1 MNTDLQANGSPL
13 DASVLLTLPARRRD
27 SNKGDFGN
35 VGVLGGAAGMTGA
48 LLLAARAALYLG
60 AGKVYAAS
68 LTPALV
74 VDFMQPELMLKSL
87 DDFFVSP
94 LNVLVVGPGLGQ
106 SDAAHAVL
114 VRALQHPATL
124 VLDADALN
132 LLAASAELKKALL
145 QRSAPILLTP
155 HPGEATRLL
164 ACDVPTVQHDRPQAA
179 LQLAQQYRAWVVL
192 KGAGSICAAPDG
204 SWRLNPT
211 GNPGMS
217 SAGIGDVLSGMLA
230 ALLAQRMTPFEALQ
244 LGVYL
249 HSAAADA
256 LVARGLGPVGLTASE
271 VLLEAR
277 ALLNRA
283 RNVDNYSD

>member
-13 DASVLLTLPARRRD
+13 DASVLLTLPGRRRD

-48 LLLAARAALYLG
+48 LLLAARAALHLG

-68 LTPALV
+68 LVPVLV
-74 VDFMQPELMLKSL
+74 VDFMQPELMLKSI
-87 DDFFVSP
+87 DDLFDSP
-94 LNVLVVGPGLGQ
+94 LGVLVVGPGLGQ
-106 SDAAHAVL
+106 SDAARAVL
-114 VRALQHPATL
+114 ARALQHPATR

-132 LLAASAELKKALL
+132 LLAASPALKQTL
-145 QRSAPILLTP
+145 QQRHTPTLLTP
-155 HPGEATRLL
+155 HPGEAARLL
-164 ACDVPTVQHDRPQAA
+164 GTSTAAIQRDRPAAA
-179 LQLAQQYRAWVVL
+179 LQLAQQYRACVVL
-192 KGAGSICAAPDG
+192 KGADSICAAPDG

-217 SAGIGDVLSGMLA
+217 SAGMGDVLSGMLA
-230 ALLAQRMTPFEALQ
+230 ALLAQGMTPFEALQ
-244 LGVYL
+244 LAVYL
-249 HSAAADA
+249 HGAAADA
-256 LVARGLGPVGLTASE
+256 LVAHGAGPVGLTASE

-283 RNVDNYSD
+283 RDVDCCSD

>member
-13 DASVLLTLPARRRD
+13 DASVLLTLPRRRRD

-35 VGVLGGAAGMTGA
+35 VGVLGAAAGMTGA
-48 LLLAARAALYLG
+48 LLLAARATLHLG

-87 DDFFVSP
+87 DDFFDSP

-106 SDAAHAVL
+106 SDAARAVL
-114 VRALQHPATL
+114 VQALQHRATL

-132 LLAASAELKKALL
+132 LLAASAELKMALL

-155 HPGEATRLL
+155 HPGEASRLL
-164 ACDVPTVQHDRPQAA
+164 ACDVPTVQHDRLQAA

-217 SAGIGDVLSGMLA
+217 SAGMGDVLSGMLA

-249 HSAAADA
+249 HGAAADT
-256 LVARGLGPVGLTASE
+256 LVARGVGPVGLTASE

-283 RNVDNYSD
+283 RDADCCSD

>member
-13 DASVLLTLPARRRD
+13 DASVLLTLPTRRRD

-48 LLLAARAALYLG
+48 LLLAARAALHLG

-74 VDFMQPELMLKSL
+74 VDFIQPELMLKSL

-114 VRALQHPATL
+114 ARALQHPATL

-132 LLAASAELKKALL
+132 LLAASAERKESLL
-145 QRSAPILLTP
+145 QRSAPTLLTP
-155 HPGEATRLL
+155 HPGEAAHLL
-164 ACDVPTVQHDRPQAA
+164 GYDTATIQRDRPAAA
-179 LQLAQQYRAWVVL
+179 LQLAQQYRACVVL

-217 SAGIGDVLSGMLA
+217 SAGMGDVLSGMLA
-230 ALLAQRMTPFEALQ
+230 ALLAQRMAPFEALQ
-244 LGVYL
+244 LAVYL
-249 HSAAADA
+249 HGAAADA
-256 LVARGLGPVGLTASE
+256 LVARDVGPVGLTASE

-277 ALLNRA
+277 ALLNQA